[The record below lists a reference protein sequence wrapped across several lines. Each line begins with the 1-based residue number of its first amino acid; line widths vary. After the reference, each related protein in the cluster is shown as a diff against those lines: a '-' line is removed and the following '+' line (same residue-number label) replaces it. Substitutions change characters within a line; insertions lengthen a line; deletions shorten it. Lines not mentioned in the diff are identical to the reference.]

1 MQIIANAI
9 SIEVEDY
16 GNKADPAI
24 LLIMGYT
31 AQLIYWPMAMVDG
44 VVAAGFRVIRFDNR
58 DVGLSHKCEGA
69 GAPNPIRQ
77 MMSKRFFPKRKLASY
92 NLTDMAADAVGVLD
106 ALDIEK
112 AHIVGA
118 SMGGMIGQLV
128 AGTYPERVLS
138 FTPIMS
144 STNGPGLPG
153 AEAAVRKV
161 LIKTARTKVRSQEEA
176 LELGLAFS
184 NLIASEEGR
193 QRVAERKELMQEAQ
207 SRGYYP
213 AGPKRQMAAIIETGN
228 LRPIAQAI
236 VAPTLVI
243 HGLQDPL
250 ILHPCGEDIA
260 ANVNA
265 ARLELID
272 GMGHD
277 LPPSKLPQI
286 VKLIAQH
293 CAAA

>member
-1 MQIIANAI
+1 MQIEANAI

-16 GNKADPAI
+16 GSKTDPAI

-44 VVAAGFRVIRFDNR
+44 LVAAGFRVIRFDNR
-58 DVGLSHKCEGA
+58 DVGLSHKYDGENV
-69 GAPNPIRQ
+69 PNPIRQ
-77 MMSKRFFPKRKLASY
+77 MISKRFFPKRKMAPY

-153 AEAAVRKV
+153 ADAAVRKV
-161 LIKTARTKVRSQEEA
+161 LYKTARTKVRSQEQA

-184 NLIASEEGR
+184 NRIASEEGR
-193 QRVAERKELMQEAQ
+193 KRVAERKELMQEAQ
-207 SRGYYP
+207 NRGYYP

-228 LRPIAQAI
+228 LRPIAQSI
-236 VAPTLVI
+236 TAPTLVI

-250 ILHPCGEDIA
+250 IPHPCGADIA

-277 LPPSKLPQI
+277 LPPSKLPKI
-286 VKLIAQH
+286 VELIAQH